1 MRDMISKNV
10 AQYTIVENYMRLI
23 VKNNNCNV
31 YKLAIKMDLAR
42 NVKYQTQQEH
52 QAAYGYPSKSQNC
65 VILYG
70 FGKNANSD
78 F

>member
-42 NVKYQTQQEH
+42 NVKY
-52 QAAYGYPSKSQNC
+52 
-65 VILYG
+65 
-70 FGKNANSD
+70 
-78 F
+78 